1 MSDFYYPPLEA
12 ATIKNLGLVKQLMQ
26 EHPAFF
32 LGDHPYSP
40 AMETMIKSW
49 FSVEAQAQLLRAAR
63 AAEVEQTGTGD
74 GPTLEEDR
82 DGYLY
87 TETMSLYTKL
97 KTAQFSKDSDGDS
110 MSYFRTATALL
121 EKLIDYQERAL
132 GLKQL
137 AENNKLIMHIME
149 SVLTQEQREKF
160 MEELKAKLDPK
171 SFKAGE

>member
-40 AMETMIKSW
+40 AMETLIKSW
-49 FSVEAQAQLLRAAR
+49 FSVEAQAQQRRAAQ
-63 AAEVEQTGTGD
+63 ALADEQDGEGN

-87 TETMSLYTKL
+87 HETLSLYKKL
-97 KTAQFSKDSDGDS
+97 KTAQYSKDSDGDN
-110 MSYFRTATALL
+110 MSYFRTATALQ
-121 EKLIDYQERAL
+121 EKLIDFQERAL

-149 SVLTQEQREKF
+149 EVFTQEQREKF
-160 MEELKAKLDPK
+160 MGELKAKLDPK
-171 SFKAGE
+171 SFKSGE